1 MKVPMRIATLLVLLS
16 LSSFAQEDRIQVT
29 ATRTVQLK
37 ADEAILSINLLA
49 PLTATLEA
57 ALQAVAPIG
66 IKESDLTS
74 VNQTFGLPVSIP
86 PTPATN
92 RISYSFTFKIPYSEL
107 NSVLQKID
115 QARRT
120 VTSNDSGMD
129 ISGQGLLGLTASDKS
144 RQEARAQLT
153 ADAITQARAR
163 ATEIARA
170 AELTLGRLTG
180 IDEIQTYSTS
190 PLAPNLSE
198 GITIR
203 ARFAVAP

>member
-1 MKVPMRIATLLVLLS
+1 MRIATLLVLLT
-16 LSSFAQEDRIQVT
+16 LSAFAQEDRIQVT

-49 PLTATLEA
+49 PLTASLEG

-86 PTPATN
+86 PSSATN
-92 RISYSFTFKIPYSEL
+92 RISYSFTFKVPYSEL

-144 RQEARAQLT
+144 RQDARAQLT
-153 ADAITQARAR
+153 TDAIAQARAR

-170 AELTLGRLTG
+170 AGLTLGRLTG

-198 GITIR
+198 GITIL
-203 ARFAVAP
+203 ARFATSQ